1 MEMNTCRMSHVLGKL
16 CDATIFAHRV
26 ARAVAR
32 DKQCDKRP
40 GFLMRSRYARRV
52 WQCAS
57 PMKRCLAG
65 LETVVRPNT
74 NRTTIAS
81 SAKTSKG

>member
-16 CDATIFAHRV
+16 CDATIFAQIV

-32 DKQCDKRP
+32 DKQCDKHP

-52 WQCAS
+52 CIFGRPVCPGAVG
-57 PMKRCLAG
+57 LAY
-65 LETVVRPNT
+65 LPT
-74 NRTTIAS
+74 NLSEGQMSLVIPLF
-81 SAKTSKG
+81 